1 MEFQRLR
8 KGTCPHFALL
18 DGAPYDGAVV
28 FTKFPVLF
36 GDYLITHRI
45 ASGGMADVYCAKPVG
60 QDAVQRL
67 VAIKCMRLDLGEDES
82 FAEMFIDE
90 AKLASRLSHANIV
103 QVLDLG
109 RIDGHLYIAMELIS
123 GRDVG
128 RIIKRARDTLAEIP
142 LGVCAFVLAK
152 AAEALGHAHGL
163 TSLEGEPLHLFHGD
177 VSPQNILVS
186 FDGEVK
192 VADFGIA
199 RARGKS
205 GDTLQG
211 KFAYMAPE
219 QAVKGDI
226 DHRVD
231 IFALGA
237 TLFELITSEPLYH
250 SESQLGVLEK
260 VRTGQIPNLEMTDPR
275 IEGELLEL
283 LDTALAKDPNERYK
297 NAVDFA
303 EALNPFLIED
313 KKLVGAR
320 RTAELMTELF
330 EDEVEADRERLNHA
344 LALRRPM
351 IAPVNL

>member
-1 MEFQRLR
+1 
-8 KGTCPHFALL
+8 
-18 DGAPYDGAVV
+18 
-28 FTKFPVLF
+28 
-36 GDYLITHRI
+36 
-45 ASGGMADVYCAKPVG
+45 MADVYCAKPVG
-60 QDAVQRL
+60 KDAVQRL
-67 VAIKCMRLDLGEDES
+67 VAIKCMRPDLGEDDS

-90 AKLASRLSHANIV
+90 AKLASRLSHAHIV

-109 RIDGHLYIAMELIS
+109 RIDGNLYIAMELIS

-142 LGVCAFVLAK
+142 LGICAYILAR

-163 TSLEGEPLHLFHGD
+163 ASLEGEPLHLFHGD

-199 RARGKS
+199 RARGRS
-205 GDTLQG
+205 GATLQG

-219 QAVKGDI
+219 QAVRGTI
-226 DHRVD
+226 DYRVD

-237 TLFELITSEPLYH
+237 TLFELITGEQLYH
-250 SESQLGVLEK
+250 AESQLGVLEK
-260 VRTGQIPNLEMTDPR
+260 VRTAEIPNLEMTDPR
-275 IEGELLEL
+275 IQGELLEL
-283 LDTALAKDPNERYK
+283 LNRALALAPDQRHRS
-297 NAVDFA
+297 AVDFA

-313 KKLVGAR
+313 NKLVGAR
-320 RTAELMTELF
+320 HAAELLAELF
-330 EDEVEADRERLNHA
+330 ADEVEEDRERLNHA